1 MLHFL
6 QLPSVALTM
15 LLRVSGFLGG
25 CCVPVTMLPFQDC
38 SLYNHGTLSGF
49 WIFFF
54 SIFHLSLF
62 SYLCTHCSP
71 YKLFSYLSTNSSFML
86 ILRLH
91 PCHMQCKLIDL
102 CCHALS
108 GVSNIRLHS
117 MRICN
122 SDLMLVLIFSGL
134 AVYFNQVHTD

>member
-54 SIFHLSLF
+54 NFSSVTIFLSMYTLQSLQIVFLSI
-62 SYLCTHCSP
+62 Y
-71 YKLFSYLSTNSSFML
+71 
-86 ILRLH
+86 
-91 PCHMQCKLIDL
+91 
-102 CCHALS
+102 
-108 GVSNIRLHS
+108 
-117 MRICN
+117 
-122 SDLMLVLIFSGL
+122 
-134 AVYFNQVHTD
+134 